1 MAASVS
7 KPTKGE
13 GKHLIHVEF
22 DPATGSFTGLP
33 PGWAEKLAAAE
44 RGEPIITPERA
55 AADAEAAAAAA
66 AAGDS
71 PRMGV
76 KGRLASLFK
85 RREKP
90 AADAPFDPSLVKISK
105 PFGFKRMNH
114 VAVDATSETGFS
126 GLPEEWAA
134 ALTAGGISKED
145 AAANPDATL
154 DCLRYMMEG
163 PPKKLP
169 TRAGLEADC
178 KKAVTLIKEDPTQYY
193 RRVKKLGEGASGVV
207 YEAMNL
213 KTGLK
218 CAIKM
223 TPAAEMEAIM
233 NEISMQAMSK
243 HPNVVSFH
251 ETCVALRCFE
261 RERERESERLQ
272 RRACLR
278 PPGGESACVCLMT
291 AGSSVTAVVIPHH

>member
-1 MAASVS
+1 MAAQVT
-7 KPTKGE
+7 KPKSDKT
-13 GKHLIHVEF
+13 KHLIHVEF

-44 RGEPIITPERA
+44 RGEPIVTPERA
-55 AADAEAAAAAA
+55 AADAEAAAGGALR
-66 AAGDS
+66 S
-71 PRMGV
+71 PGV
-76 KGRLASLFK
+76 IGRLGSLFK
-85 RREKP
+85 RRGKP
-90 AADAPFDPSLVKISK
+90 EPEAESGGGFPVISK

-114 VAVDATSETGFS
+114 VAVDSTSETGFS
-126 GLPEEWAA
+126 GLPAEWAA
-134 ALTAGGISKED
+134 ALSAGGVSREEID
-145 AAANPDATL
+145 ANPDATL
-154 DCLRYMMEG
+154 DCLRFMMEG
-163 PPKKLP
+163 APKKLP

-213 KTGLK
+213 KSGQR

-251 ETCVALRCFE
+251 ETCVRTRVHGRRCVAHDRGRVQYARVLTPLLPSPPALSLHRSPTCAPLHQPQVLA
-261 RERERESERLQ
+261 R
-272 RRACLR
+272 
-278 PPGGESACVCLMT
+278 
-291 AGSSVTAVVIPHH
+291 